1 MKWSDVIFEFP
12 KSERR
17 NIKKTLTFSPTKILK
32 LKIQMLTP
40 SRCIVMIPVMLLC
53 FKVIP

>member
-12 KSERR
+12 KSKRR
-17 NIKKTLTFSPTKILK
+17 NIKNPLLFLPQKVLK